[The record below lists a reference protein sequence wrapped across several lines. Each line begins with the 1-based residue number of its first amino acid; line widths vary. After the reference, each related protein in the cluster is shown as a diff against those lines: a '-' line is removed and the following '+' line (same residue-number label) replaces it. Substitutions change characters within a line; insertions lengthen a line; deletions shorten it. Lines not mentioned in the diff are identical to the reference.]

1 MAAAAAGEAALE
13 LEATGR
19 AEVQMEMEEE
29 EEEEQGAAA
38 ATVAAPTVVVV
49 VTVVAAGV
57 LGDGFASILL
67 LLLLGVRSG
76 RRSRHAIRL
85 ACTRGR
91 ERGTLSKHTTL
102 HTTRDYTLHTKLNIV
117 RIDRRSVDRMGC
129 TWMSR
134 ASILCWI
141 SLCHP
146 LSSRPDEL
154 LFRLRRRHAARTLLQ
169 GEGEEAEEVDE
180 AEGEKQGT

>member
-1 MAAAAAGEAALE
+1 MATAAAGEAALE
-13 LEATGR
+13 LEEATGR

-38 ATVAAPTVVVV
+38 ATVAAAPPVVVVV

-57 LGDGFASILL
+57 LGERFASILL
-67 LLLLGVRSG
+67 LLWWGRRSE

-91 ERGTLSKHTTL
+91 ERGTLSKDTTL

-117 RIDRRSVDRMGC
+117 RIDRRSIDRMGC

-134 ASILCWI
+134 ASILCLI
-141 SLCHP
+141 F
-146 LSSRPDEL
+146 
-154 LFRLRRRHAARTLLQ
+154 LFAIRSARGQTNFCLGCGVATQ
-169 GEGEEAEEVDE
+169 REPFSK
-180 AEGEKQGT
+180 EKEKKQQK